1 MRYVVWDWNGTLL
14 DDLSC
19 AIEVTNQLLAEF
31 TLPQLTGVDAYH
43 QVFRFPVS
51 QYYADLG
58 FDVSPG
64 GNFEVASRRF
74 LQLYLH
80 AARSCRLHA
89 GAVQTMAALH
99 EVGIAQVVISAS
111 EQGNLDTQ
119 LAQYELDQWLE
130 AALGLG
136 DIYAASKQ
144 AIAQNWLKQVG
155 VEPSEVLFV
164 GDSEHDYEIAAALG
178 ARCALY
184 SGGHQSR
191 RHLESLPAPIID
203 NLTEVLALVE
213 ADDAQSR

>member
-19 AIEVTNQLLAEF
+19 AVDVTNQLLAEF
-31 TLPQLTGVDAYH
+31 TLPQLADIEAYH

-58 FDVSPG
+58 FDLSPG

-74 LQLYLH
+74 LQLYLD
-80 AARSCRLHA
+80 AARRCRLHA

-99 EVGIAQVVISAS
+99 EAGVGQVLISAS
-111 EQGNLDTQ
+111 EQRNLNTQ
-119 LAQYELDQWLE
+119 LAQFELDQWLD
-130 AALGLG
+130 AALGLS

-144 AIAQNWLKQVG
+144 AIAQNWLNQVG

-191 RHLESLPAPIID
+191 RHLETLPATVID
-203 NLTEVLALVE
+203 ELTDVLALVGL
-213 ADDAQSR
+213 DQPQSR